1 MKRFSLFS
9 LACLATV
16 AVAAGLLY
24 LVFRSAEERRAL
36 AIGAAVAFGVQ
47 LAAFG
52 VVRALAR
59 KNVIA
64 GWGLGVAVRFLAFAL
79 WALVLVKWLG
89 LPGSAAL
96 LGMACYLFATTL
108 IEPFFLK
115 T

>member
-9 LACLATV
+9 LACLGTV

-24 LVFRSAEERRAL
+24 FVFRGADERRAL
-36 AIGAAVAFGVQ
+36 ALGAAVAVAVQ
-47 LAAFG
+47 LAAFA
-52 VVRALAR
+52 VVRSLAR
-59 KNVIA
+59 KNIIA
-64 GWGLGVAVRFLAFAL
+64 GWGLGVAVRILAFAL
-79 WALVLVKWLG
+79 WALVLVRWLG

-96 LGMACYLFATTL
+96 LSMACYLFVTTL